1 MPDGGGPDGAQE
13 PPAPEPAPAPTS
25 TSTAT
30 ATATSTATAGP
41 SSGAALRVDHL
52 SKTFPGTRA
61 LIDVSFEIEPGQIH
75 GLLGGNG
82 SGKSTL
88 IKILAGVYH
97 ADAGGT
103 ITVGDTMVAADHS
116 TPAKARAMG
125 LHFVH
130 QNPAVFPALTVAE
143 NMVIGHGF
151 STTAVGSIR
160 WRALRRQTQALLDR
174 FEINVRP
181 DTLVN
186 TLRPAERAMVA
197 IARALQDQEG
207 QDTGVLVLDEPTASL
222 PRAEVVRLMGALN
235 RFAAA
240 GQTILFVSHRLD
252 EVIDTATR
260 ATVLRDG
267 RLAGTLAGP
276 EITEDRLIELIAGR
290 ALDRMYPVMPPV
302 DTETVALEA
311 KGLSGGP
318 LRGVDFQLRRGEVLG
333 IAGLLGSG
341 RSELLKMIFGAYPIK
356 GGTLELEGRRV
367 KFRHIGDAMDAG
379 VAYVPEDRGGEAAFL
394 SQTLSDNVVA
404 SSISRYWRHL
414 RLRNRAIEHDARTII
429 GQYFIMASSERQIMG
444 TLSGGNQQKVVLA
457 RWLNRHPRV
466 LLLDEPTQGVDVNAR
481 AEIYSLI
488 SKAVGEGCSVLLVT
502 SDFEEL
508 SRVADRAIVLRGG
521 RVTAELRGADIEPVR
536 LTELAFS
543 TQEVAS

>member
-1 MPDGGGPDGAQE
+1 V
-13 PPAPEPAPAPTS
+13 
-25 TSTAT
+25 
-30 ATATSTATAGP
+30 
-41 SSGAALRVDHL
+41 ALRIDHL

-61 LIDVSFEIEPGQIH
+61 LDDVSFEIHSGEIH
-75 GLLGGNG
+75 ALVGGNG

-97 ADAGGT
+97 GDPGGT
-103 ITVGDTMVAADHS
+103 ITVGGTSMDADHT
-116 TPAKARAMG
+116 TPAKARALG

-130 QNPAVFPALTVAE
+130 QNPAVFPALSVAE

-160 WRALRRQTQALLDR
+160 WRALRRQTRALLDR
-174 FEINVRP
+174 FEINVQP
-181 DTLVN
+181 EALVGS
-186 TLRPAERAMVA
+186 LRPAERAMVA

-207 QDTGVLVLDEPTASL
+207 QHSGVLVLDEPTASL

-252 EVIDTATR
+252 EVIDTAAR

-267 RLAGTLAGP
+267 KLAGTLVGTD
-276 EITEDRLIELIAGR
+276 ITEDRLIELIAGR

-302 DTETVALEA
+302 ATDEVVLEA
-311 KGLSGGP
+311 RGLTGGP
-318 LRGVDFQLRRGEVLG
+318 LHGVDFQLRRGEVLG
-333 IAGLLGSG
+333 VAGLLGSG
-341 RSELLKMIFGAYPIK
+341 RSELLKMIFGAYPIRS
-356 GGTLELEGRRV
+356 GTVVVDGKQVR
-367 KFRHIGDAMDAG
+367 FRDIGDAMAAG
-379 VAYVPEDRGGEAAFL
+379 IAYVPEDRGVEAAFL
-394 SQTLSDNVVA
+394 NQTLSDNVVA
-404 SSISRYWRHL
+404 SSISRYWRTG
-414 RLRNRAIEHDARTII
+414 RLRNRAIDTDARASIRR
-429 GQYFIMASSERQIMG
+429 YFIRASSEKQTMG

-457 RWLNRHPRV
+457 RWLNRHPRI

-488 SKAVGEGCSVLLVT
+488 STAVGEGCSVLIVT

-508 SRVADRAIVLRGG
+508 SRVADRVIVLTGG
-521 RVTAELRGADIEPVR
+521 KVAAELHGADIEPVR

>member
-1 MPDGGGPDGAQE
+1 MSGPGEPGQVPSGPGPAADGTGAGP
-13 PPAPEPAPAPTS
+13 PPAV
-25 TSTAT
+25 
-30 ATATSTATAGP
+30 
-41 SSGAALRVDHL
+41 ALRIDHL
-52 SKTFPGTRA
+52 SKNFPGTRA
-61 LIDVSFEIEPGQIH
+61 LDDVSMAVRPGEIH
-75 GLLGGNG
+75 ALVGGNG

-97 ADAGGT
+97 GDPGGT
-103 ITVGDTMVAADHS
+103 ITVGDTTLAADHT
-116 TPAKARAMG
+116 TPAKARALG

-130 QNPAVFPALTVAE
+130 QNPAVFPALSVAE

-151 STTAVGSIR
+151 ETRPTGSIR

-207 QDTGVLVLDEPTASL
+207 QHTGVLVLDEPTASL

-252 EVIDTATR
+252 EVIDTATE

-267 RLAGTLAGP
+267 RVAGTLRES
-276 EITEDRLIELIAGR
+276 EITEDRLIEYIAGR
-290 ALDRMYPVMPPV
+290 ALDRMYPVMPTASSDDV
-302 DTETVALEA
+302 VLEA
-311 KGLSGGP
+311 RGLVGGP
-318 LRGVDFQLRRGEVLG
+318 LQGVDLQLRRGEVLG
-333 IAGLLGSG
+333 VAGLLGSG
-341 RSELLKMIFGAYPIK
+341 RSELLKMIFGAYAIK
-356 GGTLELEGRRV
+356 GGTLAVEGRAV
-367 KFRHIGDAMDAG
+367 KFRDIGDAMAAG
-379 VAYVPEDRGGEAAFL
+379 IAYVPEDRGTEAAFL
-394 SQTLSDNVVA
+394 SQTLADNVVA
-404 SSISRYWRHL
+404 SSISRYWRAL
-414 RLRNRAIEHDARTII
+414 RLRNRTIDSDARDII
-429 GQYFIMASSERQIMG
+429 GRYLIRASSEKQVMG
-444 TLSGGNQQKVVLA
+444 TLSGGNQQKVILA
-457 RWLNRHPRV
+457 RWLSRRPRI

-481 AEIYSLI
+481 AEIYGLI
-488 SKAVGEGCSVLLVT
+488 SQAVGQGCSVLLVT

-508 SRVADRAIVLRGG
+508 SRVADRAVVLSGG
-521 RVTAELRGADIEPVR
+521 RITAELRGADIEPVR